1 MSSAYLKQYTCE
13 IIIFRMAN
21 SCRKETGHDS
31 NGRRR
36 FQSMNELASRIMFKT
51 DLILNKSIIPGEK
64 NPFEATVTP
73 SNKFGRHW
81 NNMTDSFKRGHAEKE
96 DLMYL
101 CRTIIPV

>member
-1 MSSAYLKQYTCE
+1 MSAAYLKQYTCE

-64 NPFEATVTP
+64 KTLLFTLGSVYSTNASGAEQITET
-73 SNKFGRHW
+73 
-81 NNMTDSFKRGHAEKE
+81 NNLNQT
-96 DLMYL
+96 
-101 CRTIIPV
+101 